1 MFQLYKKR
9 DFSSLVGDTFN
20 FFKLEGKNY
29 FKNYFII
36 NGSLLLLLVVI
47 IYFFANIF
55 IKGAFANLQTRNE
68 ANFINEMYSNLGL
81 FIGLGALMLLLI
93 LIISMLNYAFP
104 LGYLKLMEQNKE
116 RNFENLI
123 HYFKSKLGRIIIF
136 FLLSI
141 VVLFPL
147 LFFVMF
153 LTFLS
158 VFILIGIPLLLLL
171 IPTMTSFTS
180 LFYITYISEEI
191 GYFEAFGKAFDMLKK
206 NYFPIIGATFVM
218 YMIIQ
223 VTLGIF
229 TMIPYIIGMIFL
241 FSNPEAIEQNAE
253 NSFSIIAIILIA
265 IVIISILFNY
275 TLQNLML
282 INQGITYYSCKEE
295 LENVNLNNS
304 IDLIGTDE
312 A

>member
-9 DFSSLVGDTFN
+9 DFSALVGDTFN

-55 IKGAFANLQTRNE
+55 IKGAFANMQTGNE
-68 ANFINEMYSNLGL
+68 ESFYNEMYSNLGL
-81 FIGLGALMLLLI
+81 FIGLGALMILLI
-93 LIISMLNYAFP
+93 IIISMLNYAFP

-123 HYFKSKLGRIIIF
+123 QYFKSKIGRIIIF

-147 LFFVMF
+147 LFIVMF
-153 LTFLS
+153 LTILS

-171 IPTMTSFTS
+171 IPTMTSFIS
-180 LFYITYISEEI
+180 LFYITYISEEVS
-191 GYFEAFGKAFDMLKK
+191 YFEAFGKAFDMLKK

-223 VTLGIF
+223 VTLGIL
-229 TMIPYIIGMIFL
+229 TMIPYIIGVIFL
-241 FSNPEAIEQNAE
+241 FSNPEAIEQNVE
-253 NSFSIIAIILIA
+253 NSFSIIAVILIA
-265 IVIISILFNY
+265 IIIISIIFNY

-282 INQGITYYSCKEE
+282 INQGITYYSCKEA
-295 LENVNLNNS
+295 LENVSLNNS

>member
-9 DFSSLVGDTFN
+9 DFSALVGDTFG

-47 IYFFANIF
+47 IYFFTNIF
-55 IKGAFANLQTRNE
+55 IQGALSNIGTQNE
-68 ANFINEMYSNLGL
+68 QNFYDEMYSNIGL
-81 FIGLGALMLLLI
+81 FIGLGVLMLLLI
-93 LIISMLNYAFP
+93 LIISMLNYSFP
-104 LGYLKLMEQNKE
+104 VAYLKLMEQNKE

-123 HYFKSKLGRIIIF
+123 HYFKSKIGRIVIF

-141 VVLFPL
+141 VVLFPI
-147 LFFVMF
+147 LFIVMI

-158 VFILIGIPLLLLL
+158 VFIIIGIPLVILL
-171 IPTMTSFTS
+171 IPTIMSFTS
-180 LFYITYISEEI
+180 LFYITYITEEV

-223 VTLGIF
+223 VTLGIL
-229 TMIPYIIGMIFL
+229 TMIPYIIGVLFL
-241 FSNPEAIEQNAE
+241 FTNPEAIENE
-253 NSFSIIAIILIA
+253 KNNGFSTIAMILVA
-265 IVIISILFNY
+265 IVIISIVFNY

-295 LENVNLNNS
+295 LENISVNNS

>member
-9 DFSSLVGDTFN
+9 DFSALVGDTFN

-55 IKGAFANLQTRNE
+55 IKGAFANMQTGNE
-68 ANFINEMYSNLGL
+68 ESFYNELYSNLGL
-81 FIGLGALMLLLI
+81 FIGLGALMILLI
-93 LIISMLNYAFP
+93 IIISMLNYAFP

-123 HYFKSKLGRIIIF
+123 QYFKSKIGRIIIF

-147 LFFVMF
+147 LFIVMF
-153 LTFLS
+153 LTILS

-171 IPTMTSFTS
+171 IPTMTSFIS
-180 LFYITYISEEI
+180 LFYITYISEEVS
-191 GYFEAFGKAFDMLKK
+191 YFEAFGKAFDMLKK

-223 VTLGIF
+223 VTLGIL
-229 TMIPYIIGMIFL
+229 TMIPYIIGVIFL
-241 FSNPEAIEQNAE
+241 FSNPEAIEQNVE
-253 NSFSIIAIILIA
+253 NSFSIIAVILIA
-265 IVIISILFNY
+265 IIIISIIFNY

-282 INQGITYYSCKEE
+282 INQGITYYSCKEA
-295 LENVNLNNS
+295 LENVSLNNS

>member
-47 IYFFANIF
+47 FYFFTSIF
-55 IKGAFANLQTRNE
+55 IQGALTNIQTPNE
-68 ANFINEMYSNLGL
+68 ESFYNEMYSNLGL
-81 FIGLGALMLLLI
+81 FIGLGTLMLLLI
-93 LIISMLNYAFP
+93 IVISMLNYSFP
-104 LGYLKLMEQNKE
+104 VAYLKLMEQNKE

-123 HYFKSKLGRIIIF
+123 QYFKSKVGRIIIF

-147 LFFVMF
+147 LFVVMF

-158 VFILIGIPLLLLL
+158 VFILIGIPLIILLT
-171 IPTMTSFTS
+171 PTLMSFVS
-180 LFYITYISEEI
+180 LFYYTYITEEI
-191 GYFEAFGKAFDMLKK
+191 GYFEAFGKAFEMLKK
-206 NYFPIIGATFVM
+206 NYFPIVGATFIM
-218 YMIIQ
+218 HLITQI
-223 VTLGIF
+223 TLGIF
-229 TMIPYIIGMIFL
+229 TIIPYIIGMIFL
-241 FSNPEAIEQNAE
+241 FTNPEAIENE
-253 NSFSIIAIILIA
+253 KNNGFSAIAMILVAIIIIATI
-265 IVIISILFNY
+265 FNY

-282 INQGITYYSCKEE
+282 VNQGITYYSCKEE
-295 LENVNLNNS
+295 LENVSLNKS